1 MPQSIR
7 TQIKIINARGLHARA
22 AAKLVATASRFVAD
36 ITVTRNQDI
45 ANAKSILGLMMLAAS
60 QGSRLELTA
69 TGSDAD
75 AAIAAIKALTEAGV
89 DETEA

>member
-22 AAKLVATASRFVAD
+22 AAKLVATASGFIAD

-75 AAIAAIKALTEAGV
+75 AAIAAIKALTEAGF